1 MAVHVEPFCADFSF
15 GIETR
20 NRCYCC
26 NKCWERRHH
35 PRCRQKC
42 DPCRLPGELHQ
53 LRVWNNPLQ
62 KNQFKN
68 VVSQINHQVVP
79 ISLSAHFKLKRTM
92 ILEEKRRREMNPP
105 VKETAETKP
114 ERKAEREC
122 CRCSKPGAWD
132 LDRHQRDVEAKVP
145 TFANA

>member
-1 MAVHVEPFCADFSF
+1 MNLFARIFPSALRRGIAATAVISAGSDDTTLAAARNVILAGCRENFISCGF
-15 GIETR
+15 GTIH
-20 NRCYCC
+20 C
-26 NKCWERRHH
+26 K
-35 PRCRQKC
+35 
-42 DPCRLPGELHQ
+42 
-53 LRVWNNPLQ
+53 

-92 ILEEKRRREMNPP
+92 ILAEKHRREMNPP